1 MIAIATAEDC
11 VQSLKTDVA
20 GREATEICNRLHR
33 GRQSQFL
40 EARPW
45 PVLLPSSSTTVEL
58 SRVKIQKIVR
68 FLTLAMALVFVAP
81 ACREVAPAFGPNIPF
96 AKQNADEFF
105 YSVGS
110 RFTNIQRPQRILRA
124 RQQFGHYALTPSGV
138 YNDTTIWLSI
148 GPDSARLFGD
158 EGHFSVDRYIV
169 NTALG
174 MAPPDALTESRETV
188 RLRRLSDNEYEWFT
202 NVEVALGRIGARN
215 IADVLAAALAA
226 GEGKSSAAIRANY
239 TSSFPRTA
247 AALGRLFTIDTLRTT
262 TDNEGAT
269 TFEIAIKLTPI
280 ILKESMPHYAAYID
294 KYISKGKYRITL
306 TDKTG
311 AHWFD
316 AWAANYY
323 MHFKLRSKNG
333 HFAPM
338 EGAVRPMPENLTIQL
353 DMSMKIMIFTVG
365 WTEMMGDFEL
375 INTPHERGWSM
386 RFAKEPNWHLPITVG
401 TLLKSPLRRPF
412 QGQGIPIRV
421 SIRDN
426 PGSQTILNRRFTLV
440 VQESGI
446 LRFLNRLSGTAV
458 GDFLGASEREANRFN
473 ADTFRALR
481 LDVAALFQ

>member
-1 MIAIATAEDC
+1 MLPTLRLTAMTGAAFIA
-11 VQSLKTDVA
+11 
-20 GREATEICNRLHR
+20 
-33 GRQSQFL
+33 
-40 EARPW
+40 
-45 PVLLPSSSTTVEL
+45 
-58 SRVKIQKIVR
+58 
-68 FLTLAMALVFVAP
+68 LA
-81 ACREVAPAFGPNIPF
+81 ACREAAPAFGPNLLY
-96 AKQNADEFF
+96 ARQNAEEFF

-110 RFTNIQRPQRILRA
+110 RFTNIQRPERILRA
-124 RQQFGHYALTPSGV
+124 RRQFGHYALTPSGI
-138 YNDTTIWLSI
+138 YNDTSIWLSI

-158 EGHFSVDRYIV
+158 EGHFSYDRYIV
-169 NTALG
+169 TTSLSTN
-174 MAPPDALTESRETV
+174 PPDALAESRELV
-188 RLRRLSDNEYEWFT
+188 RLRKLGDNEYEWFT
-202 NVEVALGRIGARN
+202 NVEVALGRIAARN
-215 IADVLAAALAA
+215 ITDVLAASLAG

-239 TSSFPRTA
+239 TNAFPKTA

-262 TDNEGAT
+262 TDAEGAT
-269 TFEIAIKLTPI
+269 TFDIAIRLTPN

-323 MHFKLRSKNG
+323 MHFKVRSKDG
-333 HFAPM
+333 HFAPL
-338 EGAVRPMPENLTIQL
+338 EGGLRPMPGALTIQL
-353 DMSMKIMIFTVG
+353 DMSMKILVFTVG
-365 WTEMMGDFEL
+365 WTEMMGDFE
-375 INTPHERGWSM
+375 IIDTPHERGWSM
-386 RFAKEPNWHLPITVG
+386 RFAKEPNWHLPLTVG

-426 PGSQTILNRRFTLV
+426 PGAQTILNRRGTLV

-473 ADTFRALR
+473 ADAFRALR
-481 LDVAALFQ
+481 QDVAALLQ

>member
-1 MIAIATAEDC
+1 MRC
-11 VQSLKTDVA
+11 
-20 GREATEICNRLHR
+20 
-33 GRQSQFL
+33 
-40 EARPW
+40 
-45 PVLLPSSSTTVEL
+45 LPPSKPTIEL
-58 SRVKIQKIVR
+58 SRVKIPRIVR
-68 FLTLAMALVFVAP
+68 FITLAGGVASVTS
-81 ACREVAPAFGPNIPF
+81 ACREAAPAFGPNIPF
-96 AKQNADEFF
+96 ARQNAEEFF

-110 RFTNIQRPQRILRA
+110 RFTNIQRPQRIIHA

-169 NTALG
+169 TTSLSNN
-174 MAPPDALTESRETV
+174 PPDALTESREMV
-188 RLRRLSDNEYEWFT
+188 RLRKLGENEYEWFT
-202 NVEVALGRIGARN
+202 NVEVALGRIAAKN
-215 IADVLAAALAA
+215 ITDVLAASLAA
-226 GEGKSSAAIRANY
+226 GEGKTSAAIRANY
-239 TSSFPRTA
+239 ASAFPRTG
-247 AALGRLFTIDTLRTT
+247 AALGRLFTIDTLRTA
-262 TDNEGAT
+262 TDAEGAT
-269 TFEIAIKLTPI
+269 TFDIAIKLTPN

-316 AWAANYY
+316 GWAANYY
-323 MHFKLRSKNG
+323 MHFRVRSKDG
-333 HFAPM
+333 HFAPI
-338 EGAVRPMPENLTIQL
+338 EGALRPMPEALTIHV
-353 DMSMKIMIFTVG
+353 DMSMKILIFTVG
-365 WTEMMGDFEL
+365 WTEMTGDFEVL
-375 INTPHERGWSM
+375 NTPHERGWSM
-386 RFAKEPNWHLPITVG
+386 RFAKEPDWHLPPTVG

-440 VQESGI
+440 VQESGV

-481 LDVAALFQ
+481 LDVGALFQ